1 MCMPSVCTTF
11 ARLSASFITASC
23 FPTQKK
29 NFVLM
34 VELHKWL
41 QKLGKENGK
50 IMDRKTLI
58 RTLNNL
64 QQEGSCKCI
73 KINVPI
79 VTNYTGS
86 RSIDVVLNPSVKVV
100 SPELIDQIRNRLRNF
115 DSQSRSGAA
124 AKLKKNQHMAA
135 IHGLRIQRRAK
146 VKKTPVSE
154 AIYANGFIGA
164 KMIRAKLLHKF
175 LWEYV
180 SGLPNWCNLFYCAKE
195 GQHGNKFD
203 QSCQLFSVTEAIEK
217 MPLELFLQ
225 VVGSPKVDITITKCS
240 GRTLSEIPISQYNLL
255 MDAHAKGR
263 LSRLI
268 NILDKLK
275 VIFGFNI
282 SINIV
287 RISNQVGS

>member
-1 MCMPSVCTTF
+1 M
-11 ARLSASFITASC
+11 
-23 FPTQKK
+23 QKK

-124 AKLKKNQHMAA
+124 AKLNKNQHMAA

-180 SGLPNWCNLFYCAKE
+180 SGLPN
-195 GQHGNKFD
+195 